1 VEALIEGL
9 LKGLGSLLAFFF
21 SMIPSYGLAIILLTI
36 LVRVALFP
44 LTYRQTRSM
53 QAMQQLQPKLK
64 ELQRKHK
71 GNRQKLN
78 EEMMKLY
85 KEHQVNPLGGCLPLL
100 LQLPVFFALYAV
112 LRGQIAH
119 AAIPAEPLNSE
130 ALEQATCRPSS
141 TPSPTGTVSEQIV
154 CQLPGGEERTFSIE
168 DWRTRDRSQPIV
180 TPGAYMAHC
189 TSADGGEGRQDFF
202 LCTSPLGISHLP
214 PDSDLRAEIIR
225 GETPFLGMELGCSPT
240 QALSQEEIQ
249 VCAKPGV
256 RAGGFPLVGYFG
268 LVALMVFTTY
278 YQTKQ
283 MQKRAGPQAQ
293 QQGQQAM
300 ARIMPLFLGFIS
312 LSIPAGVLVYWVTS
326 NGIQIGQQTL
336 MLRSSQGP
344 EPAPA
349 GDGKARPTGKQPAS
363 SSEKS
368 GTTGKRD
375 GRPKGSANARGRKK
389 RRKR

>member
-9 LKGLGSLLAFFF
+9 LKGLGGLLAFFYGV
-21 SMIPSYGLAIILLTI
+21 IPSYGLAIILLTI

-44 LTYRQTRSM
+44 LTWRQTRSM

-119 AAIPAEPLNSE
+119 AAIPAETLNAG

-141 TPSPTGTVSEQIV
+141 TPAPTGTVSDQIV
-154 CQLPGGEERTFSIE
+154 CQLPGGEVRTFTIE
-168 DWRTRDRSQPIV
+168 GWRTRDRSAPIV

-189 TSADGGEGRQDFF
+189 LPTDGGDGRPDYF

-214 PDSDLRAEIIR
+214 PDSELRAQIIR

-240 QALSQEEIQ
+240 QAISQEEIQ

-256 RAGGFPLVGYFG
+256 EAGGLPLIGYFG
-268 LVALMVFTTY
+268 LVALMVFTTW

-283 MQKRAGPQAQ
+283 MQRRAGPQAQ
-293 QQGQQAM
+293 QQGQQAV

-312 LSIPAGVLVYWVTS
+312 ISIPAGVLVYWVTS
-326 NGIQIGQQTL
+326 NAIQIGQQTL
-336 MLRSSQGP
+336 MLRSSQAP
-344 EPAPA
+344 EAVPS
-349 GDGKARPTGKQPAS
+349 GDGKAAQEKKQVASGSGGKT
-363 SSEKS
+363 
-368 GTTGKRD
+368 GTTGKKD
-375 GRPKGSANARGRKK
+375 GRPKPDARGRKK

>member
-1 VEALIEGL
+1 MEALIEGL
-9 LKGLGSLLAFFF
+9 LKGLGALLSFFF
-21 SMIPSYGLAIILLTI
+21 SAIPSYGLAIILLTI

-64 ELQRKHK
+64 ELQRKYK

-85 KEHQVNPLGGCLPLL
+85 KEHQVNPLGGCLPLV

-119 AAIPAEPLNSE
+119 AAIPAETLNAG

-141 TPSPTGTVSEQIV
+141 TPAPTGTVSDQIV
-154 CQLPGGEERTFSIE
+154 CQLPGGEERTFTIDS
-168 DWRTRDRSQPIV
+168 WQTRDRSAPIV

-189 TSADGGEGRQDFF
+189 LPADGGDGRPDYFV
-202 LCTSPLGISHLP
+202 CTSPLGISHLS
-214 PDSDLRAEIIR
+214 PDSELRSEIIR

-240 QALSQEEIQ
+240 QAISQEEIQ

-256 RAGGFPLVGYFG
+256 RAGGLPLIGYFG

-283 MQKRAGPQAQ
+283 MQRRAGPQGQ
-293 QQGQQAM
+293 QQAQQAM

-312 LSIPAGVLVYWVTS
+312 ISIPAGVLVYWVTS

-336 MLRSSQGP
+336 MLRSSIGP
-344 EPAPA
+344 EPTPS
-349 GDGKARPTGKQPAS
+349 GDGKAAQAKKPPSGSTDKT
-363 SSEKS
+363 
-368 GTTGKRD
+368 GTTGKKD
-375 GRPKGSANARGRKK
+375 SRPKGSASARGRKK